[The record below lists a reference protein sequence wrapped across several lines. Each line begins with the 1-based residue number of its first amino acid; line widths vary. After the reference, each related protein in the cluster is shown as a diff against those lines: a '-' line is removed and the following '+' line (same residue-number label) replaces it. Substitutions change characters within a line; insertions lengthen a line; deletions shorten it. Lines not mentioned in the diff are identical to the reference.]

1 MRRFLECFAL
11 LAALPAVAGTYFYF
25 RGGGPIPLAIAG
37 YGVLLALITTWM
49 IGRRSEVRALA
60 ELAADRE
67 RELTLRREDLQ
78 GRIDLLTAQR
88 EISLVLNEDVDFRT
102 VLDRV
107 LVLAGELL
115 GGDVELWGRSE
126 GALAL
131 RAGRRTGTVE
141 FDVPGAPDAAL
152 RRCFEEGRPLVE
164 GSYVLVPL
172 EADREIIGVVRATET
187 GKVERI
193 LPELAK
199 FLALAL
205 KTPDLY
211 TRAVQDGLTGLWTKR
226 HFLSQIGDLIE
237 AARRYAEPLSIIM
250 VDVDHFKKVN
260 DTHGHQTGDK
270 VLKGV
275 AEVLRKKIR
284 GGMAFRY
291 GGEEMAVLLPKAG
304 RGEAGAAAER
314 LRKAIEAHKL
324 GGVKVTASFG
334 VAQVDGAMRGW
345 EDLVERA
352 DQALYRAKEGG
363 RNRVEVA
370 EGATDEAVPTRRWT
384 RSA

>member
-1 MRRFLECFAL
+1 MRRFVECFLL

-25 RGGGPIPLAIAG
+25 RGGGPIPLALAG
-37 YGVLLALITTWM
+37 YGVVLALITTWM

-67 RELTLRREDLQ
+67 RELASRREELQ

-88 EISLVLNEDVDFRT
+88 EISLVLNEDVDFRA

-107 LVLAGELL
+107 LVLAGDLF
-115 GGDVELWGRSE
+115 GGDVELWGRSD
-126 GALAL
+126 GGLVL
-131 RAGRRTGTVE
+131 RAARRTGTVE
-141 FDVPGAPDAAL
+141 FDVSGAPDAAL
-152 RRCFEEGRPLVE
+152 RRCFEEGRTILS
-164 GSYVLVPL
+164 GSFVLVPL
-172 EADREIIGVVRATET
+172 EADREIIGVARA
-187 GKVERI
+187 GGGDKLERM
-193 LPELAK
+193 LPEMAK

-226 HFLSQIGDLIE
+226 HFLSQVGELIE
-237 AARRYAEPLSIIM
+237 NARRYAEPLAIVM

-275 AEVLRKKIR
+275 ADVLKKKIR

-304 RGEAGAAAER
+304 AAEAGAVAER
-314 LRKAIEAHKL
+314 LRKSIEMHKL

-334 VAQVDGAMRGW
+334 VAQVDGAMRSW

-352 DQALYRAKEGG
+352 DQALYRAKESG
-363 RNRVEVA
+363 RNRVVVA
-370 EGATDEAVPTRRWT
+370 ETVSAEAAPTHRWT